1 MLSVLLRFT
10 VSDYPFGIYNFFF
23 FLPWQLKWINM
34 TMTFFMGIQQYIVD
48 IFVTNKTKSCLP
60 GFVNFIST
68 CLQQLSVLEYLMF
81 VCKFN
86 MTKLPFVVCQYF
98 VYRLITERIPMTWT
112 WMLSGFSSGTYNGRK
127 VQFSLTQIIYA
138 YIKICIYNV
147 VLFLSSRAHELREV
161 GLLHLFILK
170 YHSDQ
175 NVNQQALKWKAKQYH
190 TDSI

>member
-1 MLSVLLRFT
+1 M
-10 VSDYPFGIYNFFF
+10 
-23 FLPWQLKWINM
+23 WINVRKYRSCVIKTNSKYGLRSFNLLSLRLWNSIKVWFLNTALSHCIINWM
-34 TMTFFMGIQQYIVD
+34 IDQNNSCISFPAKKKHSD
-48 IFVTNKTKSCLP
+48 IFIPFSA
-60 GFVNFIST
+60 
-68 CLQQLSVLEYLMF
+68 LMF

-112 WMLSGFSSGTYNGRK
+112 WMISGFSSGTYNGRK

-161 GLLHLFILK
+161 GLLYLFILK

-175 NVNQQALKWKAKQYH
+175 NVNQ
-190 TDSI
+190 